1 MAKRNNDILG
11 DIEQVQASVPVPEA
25 QEATPERRELQEWV
39 RTTEKYAQCLKELK
53 AVRQAIDEEIAEI
66 RTVLAREQQ
75 LSEELKKGTP
85 DFQAFSDL
93 VKKNN
98 SKYGEVFRQ
107 ELWKVAAA
115 ETNKIAGKLQQEMSD
130 VVQMVKNEVEV
141 YVTNS
146 KKRTEEVRRNNDVF
160 TISWKRWVQLEVFYI
175 SNMMLASFLFHEV
188 FLKYDG
194 LEILLILNFVALLWD
209 FFAVLLRYVVGWRR
223 RK

>member
-85 DFQAFSDL
+85 DFQAFSDFNHGALAPTYL
-93 VKKNN
+93 VDYNP
-98 SKYGEVFRQ
+98 FRQ
-107 ELWKVAAA
+107 IRQV
-115 ETNKIAGKLQQEMSD
+115 SP
-130 VVQMVKNEVEV
+130 
-141 YVTNS
+141 
-146 KKRTEEVRRNNDVF
+146 RN
-160 TISWKRWVQLEVFYI
+160 
-175 SNMMLASFLFHEV
+175 
-188 FLKYDG
+188 
-194 LEILLILNFVALLWD
+194 
-209 FFAVLLRYVVGWRR
+209 
-223 RK
+223 